1 MADGVQSRV
10 AGGGFWSQPQ
20 VQYSKQTH
28 ALLKDMMKE
37 SKLTNFQQRHL
48 EKTLR
53 GGGSLPSACPP
64 THSAQRKKTPVA
76 APAPR
81 KVFNARNYK
90 TTVRTR
96 EQMEKMGAFEK
107 PDYTPAYNSKG
118 ASKEKEKLRLAN
130 IMEFGQDIPPPDQ
143 RKQKIIREPAPEVD
157 RFEELQ
163 SEIEERRSFL
173 REMEGLGK
181 GAQFR
186 TIIATEISQLI
197 REMEVIDSK
206 KSAELERLIEA
217 ENKRAL
223 AKEQS

>member
-28 ALLKDMMKE
+28 DLLKGMMKE

-53 GGGSLPSACPP
+53 GGGSLPANCPP
-64 THSAQRKKTPVA
+64 THSAQRKKAPVS
-76 APAPR
+76 APAPS
-81 KVFNARNYK
+81 KVLNPRNYK
-90 TTVRTR
+90 TTIRTK
-96 EQMEKMGAFEK
+96 EQMENMGAFEK
-107 PDYTPAYNSKG
+107 PDYRPAYNKYVSK
-118 ASKEKEKLRLAN
+118 AKEKIRLAN
-130 IMEFGQDIPPPDQ
+130 IMEFGTDIPPVNKK
-143 RKQKIIREPAPEVD
+143 KQVIVREPEPEVD

-186 TIIATEISQLI
+186 PIIATEISQLI
-197 REMEVIDSK
+197 REMEVIDNK

-217 ENKRAL
+217 ENRRAS
-223 AKEQS
+223 KETS